1 MDKDSIVYRDS
12 NLEIKENILKF
23 SNHVIQLSN
32 IASVSISPMEK
43 KKIPSDLF
51 YVLIGSIVLLAFVP
65 ILGIIMIA
73 VALVSIFKIISD
85 NNSLGYY
92 LKISL
97 SSGENYYFDTTEKKF
112 LVSIVDIIEKCFNNQ
127 NNSIFIDMKNS
138 NIQYGDNNVNNVN
151 QS

>member
-43 KKIPSDLF
+43 KKIPSE
-51 YVLIGSIVLLAFVP
+51 LIIMAIVGLVLLAYKPEIGIFVLIIAFIC
-65 ILGIIMIA
+65 IL
-73 VALVSIFKIISD
+73 KISSD
-85 NNSLGYY
+85 NNALGHY
-92 LKISL
+92 LRIDMN
-97 SSGENYYFDTTEKKF
+97 SGNTYYFSSNNKVF
-112 LVSIVDIIEKCFNNQ
+112 LNQIVTAMEKCFNNQ
-127 NNSIFIDMKNS
+127 YSTISIDMKNS

>member
-1 MDKDSIVYRDS
+1 MDKDSIVYKDS

-43 KKIPSDLF
+43 KKIPSELF
-51 YVLIGSIVLLAFVP
+51 YVLIGSIVLLVFVP

-73 VALVSIFKIISD
+73 VALASIFKIISD

-97 SSGENYYFDTTEKKF
+97 SSGESYYFDATEKKF

-127 NNSIFIDMKNS
+127 NSSISIDMKNS